1 MTGEYL
7 VFKCD
12 VQYLHDN
19 QCRSVSTGVQRNID
33 KSLGLYD
40 VSQFSIYL

>member
-1 MTGEYL
+1 MGEYL

-19 QCRSVSTGVQRNID
+19 QRRSVSTGAQRNLEQ
-33 KSLGLYD
+33 SLGRYD
-40 VSQFSIYL
+40 RSQFSIYL